1 MQQFHNPDRIAILE
15 GLAAELGRYWQAAT
29 MLNPDGSPADLE
41 GLANSEASQR
51 QLLDILEQ
59 LPPWVTQAEAQ
70 SKAFART
77 VKPKPKPAEPT
88 RPPVPPTP
96 IAEGLVRE
104 MFNRFFQKP
113 KEEVSWENY

>member
-1 MQQFHNPDRIAILE
+1 MNQFHNPDRIAILE
-15 GLAAELGRYWQAAT
+15 GLAAELRRYWQAAT

-41 GLANSEASQR
+41 GLAASEGSQR

-77 VKPKPKPAEPT
+77 VKPKPAEPT

-96 IAEGLVRE
+96 IAESGVIRE
-104 MFNRFFQKP
+104 IFNRFFNQP

>member
-1 MQQFHNPDRIAILE
+1 MNQFHNPDRIAILE
-15 GLAAELGRYWQAAT
+15 GLAAELRRYWQAAT
-29 MLNPDGSPADLE
+29 IFNPDGSPADLE
-41 GLANSEASQR
+41 GLAASEGSQR

-59 LPPWVTQAEAQ
+59 LPPWLTQAEAQ

-77 VKPKPKPAEPT
+77 VKPKPAEPT

-113 KEEVSWENY
+113 KDQEVSWENW